1 MNGNLGLFAGLA
13 LLASATA
20 GLLGH
25 QMVEGGLGVIGI
37 AFAVALGLSKR
48 TKNKAQSKSL

>member
-25 QMVEGGLGVIGI
+25 QMIAVGLGVVGF
-37 AFAVALGLSKR
+37 AFAVSLGLSKR
-48 TKNKAQSKSL
+48 TKKHFRS